1 MPGKAIVTKT
11 FSKRLRMLEPRWVT
25 RGMIEAA
32 HYDQIQKTGGTQ
44 GILDENELESLI
56 ARPKNHLAYRQAVDI
71 FDLAACYLWGFAC
84 TQVFADGNKRAGLS
98 ALLLFLGLNGYR
110 LTCDREPLV
119 LMVLSVANKKMS
131 QDDVAIWLREN
142 VEQSGDN
149 EP

>member
-1 MPGKAIVTKT
+1 
-11 FSKRLRMLEPRWVT
+11 
-25 RGMIEAA
+25 MIEAA

-71 FDLAACYLWGFAC
+71 FGLAACYLWGFAC

-131 QDDVAIWLREN
+131 QDDVVIWLREN
-142 VEQSGDN
+142 VEQWDGN